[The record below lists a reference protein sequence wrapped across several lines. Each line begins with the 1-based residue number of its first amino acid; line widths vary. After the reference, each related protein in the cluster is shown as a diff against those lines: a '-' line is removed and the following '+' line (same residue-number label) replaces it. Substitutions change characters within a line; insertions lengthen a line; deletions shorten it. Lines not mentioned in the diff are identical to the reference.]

1 MDYGSHGHK
10 TFLPRA
16 KVIGSVFLSLLVLAV
31 PAAWA
36 DIDPATTQPVATVN
50 GETIT
55 GDELAREIAR
65 LQRKHGKPA
74 GRDVER
80 DQRSEALNNLVKREL
95 LWQESRRQGI
105 TVPAGDVARQLEG
118 LKKNQSSAI
127 ELGKTLDEMDLS
139 EEIVRSE
146 TERGIAVRQLIG
158 RRLGGR
164 MEPSE
169 KEIKEYYDRHAE
181 IFRVPEQVRI
191 NHILVRIEPRWQA
204 DKKEAARQRVKDIR
218 ERLRKGED
226 FVALAKESSEC
237 PSGMNGG
244 NLGWFSRGSLTGQM
258 ETAVYSLHEGSVSNI
273 VEDRF
278 GFHVI
283 KVTGRRQAR
292 TVSFTEGRGKIV
304 EYLRQEKI
312 RSEGEALA
320 RDLRGRAK
328 VEVFV
333 AEGD

>member
-1 MDYGSHGHK
+1 
-10 TFLPRA
+10 
-16 KVIGSVFLSLLVLAV
+16 
-31 PAAWA
+31 
-36 DIDPATTQPVATVN
+36 
-50 GETIT
+50 
-55 GDELAREIAR
+55 
-65 LQRKHGKPA
+65 
-74 GRDVER
+74 
-80 DQRSEALNNLVKREL
+80 
-95 LWQESRRQGI
+95 
-105 TVPAGDVARQLEG
+105 LEG
-118 LKKNQSSAI
+118 LKKNQSSTI

-158 RRLGGR
+158 RRLGGD
-164 MEPSE
+164 MDPSE
-169 KEIKEYYDRHAE
+169 KEIREYYDRHPE
-181 IFRVPEQVRI
+181 VFRVPEQIRI
-191 NHILVRIEPRWQA
+191 SHILVRIEPRWQA
-204 DKKEAARQRVKDIR
+204 DKKEAARQRIRDIR
-218 ERLRKGED
+218 ERLRKGGD
-226 FVALAKESSEC
+226 FVVLAEEVSEC
-237 PSGMNGG
+237 PSGMKGG

-258 ETAVYSLHEGSVSNI
+258 ETAVYSLHEGSFSDI

-292 TVSFTEGRGKIV
+292 TVSFSDGRGKIV
-304 EYLRQEKI
+304 EYLRQEKM